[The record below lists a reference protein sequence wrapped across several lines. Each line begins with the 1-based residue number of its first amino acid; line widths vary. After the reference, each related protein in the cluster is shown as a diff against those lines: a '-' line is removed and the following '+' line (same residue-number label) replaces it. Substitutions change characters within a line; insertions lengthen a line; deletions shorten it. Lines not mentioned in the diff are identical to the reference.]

1 MTMIRIN
8 LIAEKK
14 TGAPKA
20 AKKSTGQTS
29 EIQENL
35 IIILSVLLA
44 VLVFFLMRSL
54 VKNELAQKVAQEQKL
69 QAEYDKVKHWK
80 DKKLEYEVHREL
92 LNEKIQRISE
102 LRDQRQGPVK
112 LMQDIA
118 NVLPE
123 SVWLQSIEQGY
134 QGSLV
139 RQSGKGREALKLKG
153 NNLETIYTVKLSGRA
168 SSTEAIT
175 NFANRMIQ
183 MDASYQK
190 VDLNTV
196 RRTTVDGPQEYDFSL
211 FFAIRPP
218 KKSNAENG
226 DVANQEKKGG

>member
-1 MTMIRIN
+1 MIRIN

-35 IIILSVLLA
+35 IIIISLLMA
-44 VLVFFLMRSL
+44 VLVFFMMRSL
-54 VKNELAQKVAQEQKL
+54 IKGELSRKVAEQSKL
-69 QAEYDKVKHWK
+69 QAEYDKLKHWK
-80 DKKLEYEVHREL
+80 DKKLEYEIQEEL
-92 LNEKIQRISE
+92 LNEKINRISE

-112 LMQDIA
+112 LMQDIS

-134 QGSLV
+134 QGALV
-139 RQSGKGREALKLKG
+139 RQSGKGRDILKLKG
-153 NNLETIYTVKLSGRA
+153 ENLENIYTVKLAGRA

-190 VDLNTV
+190 VDLNTL
-196 RRTTVDGPQEYDFSL
+196 RRTTVEGPQEYDFNL

-218 KKSNAENG
+218 KKSAADSG
-226 DVANQEKKGG
+226 DASKEKKGG